1 MILQLDGSKSGW
13 LNISGTTFSVVRA
26 GDIRKIIY
34 MLFPLK
40 KPSTRFIRDFN
51 DTYFQCWPFEDT
63 KNSTEQNKKH
73 IKQKRPLVHYKYMY
87 TTMYT
92 TSLQHVYYKFTT
104 CTLQVQ
110 EMYTTSKP

>member
-51 DTYFQCWPFEDT
+51 DTYF
-63 KNSTEQNKKH
+63 
-73 IKQKRPLVHYKYMY
+73 
-87 TTMYT
+87 
-92 TSLQHVYYKFTT
+92 
-104 CTLQVQ
+104 
-110 EMYTTSKP
+110 